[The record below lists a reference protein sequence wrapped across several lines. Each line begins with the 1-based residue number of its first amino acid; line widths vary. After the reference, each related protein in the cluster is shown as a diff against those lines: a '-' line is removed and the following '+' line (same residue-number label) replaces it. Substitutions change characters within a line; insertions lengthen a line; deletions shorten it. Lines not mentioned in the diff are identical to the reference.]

1 MIDAIGFSLIEYTAI
16 QCVVRGI
23 PYDLRDK
30 IVDSAQ
36 KQLEDNKWLSLH
48 GLEEIIVRTCT
59 EAGVIDVEAY
69 KRDHGIS
76 GNLFGW
82 TK

>member
-1 MIDAIGFSLIEYTAI
+1 MFDAIGYPLIEYTVI
-16 QCVVRGI
+16 QCLVRGI

-36 KQLEDNKWLSLH
+36 KQLEDKGWLSLYD
-48 GLEEIIVRTCT
+48 LEEIIVRTCT

-76 GNLFGW
+76 GNVLGW